1 MFTAQELE
9 YLNALV
15 ETMRGRGYDYYVA
28 RTVTESNNS
37 YDFEVVFSDKE
48 ITANGLYSYSGCS
61 GVIYR
66 VDSSASVNYSDAKV
80 QVSDFFGSYNVP
92 QREFVYSNAVFQG
105 GTIQPDLRELGGVQS
120 ESNQAGFYLLA
131 LFLLVVVAIKL
142 FRAG

>member
-9 YLNALV
+9 YLKALV

-28 RTVTESNNS
+28 RTVNESNNL

-80 QVSDFFGSYNVP
+80 QVSDFLGLIMCRNVSLCIATLFFKAVRYNRICV
-92 QREFVYSNAVFQG
+92 S
-105 GTIQPDLRELGGVQS
+105 
-120 ESNQAGFYLLA
+120 
-131 LFLLVVVAIKL
+131 
-142 FRAG
+142 

>member
-1 MFTAQELE
+1 MFTQQELE
-9 YLNALV
+9 YVKALV
-15 ETMRGRGYDYYVA
+15 ETMRGRGYDYYIA
-28 RTVTESNNS
+28 RTVTENNNA

-66 VDSSASVNYSDAKV
+66 VDSSSGLNNYDSKV
-80 QVSDFFGSYNVP
+80 QVTTFSGSYTVP

-105 GTIQPDLRELGGVQS
+105 STIQPDLRELGGVQS